1 MAEAQRIKNRQNFK
15 QRNAASQDRK
25 RKPLSQS
32 TQSPKPTDTQSL
44 FRPPV
49 LNTMHAP
56 VQKPI
61 TTPTPELSKH
71 QREIVAHFKSQQQG
85 VAAELPSG

>member
-32 TQSPKPTDTQSL
+32 TQSPKPTDIQSL
-44 FRPPV
+44 IHPPM
-49 LNTMHAP
+49 NPIHAP